1 MKINRYLLGL
11 LLPPVGV
18 YLVYG
23 FGTTLV
29 INIIL
34 TVVGWIPGSIHAVW
48 AISKF
53 DEKVAEQVRQKQ
65 STVQ

>member
-23 FGTTLV
+23 FSTTLV

-53 DEKVAEQVRQKQ
+53 DEKVAEEVRQEQ

>member
-23 FGTTLV
+23 FGPTLV

-53 DEKVAEQVRQKQ
+53 DEKVAEQVRQEQ

>member
-11 LLPPVGV
+11 LLPPMGV

-53 DEKVAEQVRQKQ
+53 DEKVAEQVRQEQ

>member
-23 FGTTLV
+23 FGPTLV

-48 AISKF
+48 TISKF
-53 DEKVAEQVRQKQ
+53 DEKVAEQVRQEQ